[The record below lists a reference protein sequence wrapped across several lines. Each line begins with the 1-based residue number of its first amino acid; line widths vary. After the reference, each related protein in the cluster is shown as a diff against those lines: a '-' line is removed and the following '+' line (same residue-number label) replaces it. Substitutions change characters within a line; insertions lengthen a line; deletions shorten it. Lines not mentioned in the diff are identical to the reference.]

1 MTPERWQQVEEVLQA
16 ALDRPP
22 HERASFLNEACS
34 TDEELRQE
42 ASSLIDA
49 YDEAGEFIEEPAIAH
64 DAHVLISNHQQNN
77 IGREIGPYQIIER
90 LGAGG
95 MGEVYLA
102 QDRRLDRQVA
112 LKILPAYFVSDEAR
126 LRRFQT
132 EARAASA
139 LNHPNILTIHEVGE
153 VDQLHFITTEFIDGQ
168 TLRELIAQEHLSLV
182 EVLEIA
188 IQVAEALTAAHAAGI
203 VHRDIKP
210 ENIMRRRSGLVKLL
224 DFGIA
229 KLLEPPSSDSKT
241 AKTQTET
248 GVVLGTVGYMSPE
261 QARALPVDERTDI
274 WSLGVV
280 LYEML
285 AYRPP
290 FVGATRMDTMVA
302 ILERAPAP
310 LFQFANNTQPFSSEL
325 QRVVSKALDK
335 EIDKRY
341 QAAPEILAD
350 LKNVRQQL
358 EQTSAQVMDDSMRS
372 ARMIQDVEEYSV
384 SPSRYETRKVRSYHH
399 GLQVLSVAVL
409 IAVMIVTAFLY
420 RRSKLRANA
429 IAPAAI
435 ASGKLYTQMN
445 AVEQLGFVD
454 EQEQRISAMMGDRSM
469 KLNDEAIR
477 AIKTNLDRYVARTD
491 TTSAKPG
498 VESLR
503 VIYGRAAPII
513 PLIAPSF
520 SERKIPLVVGIYLPM
535 IESEYKPCYENS
547 AGSKGLFQFMPQTA
561 EQYGVARG
569 DMCDVEKMA
578 PAAAHYLADRMAELG
593 DDSQSMT
600 LVLLSYN
607 RGADSVREALR
618 SLRETDSHY
627 ERNFWTLFANRDKL
641 DNTFRNESAYYIPSF
656 FAVAIIGENPQTF
669 DLQTPPL
676 STIVSN
682 SAPAKPSPN

>member
-1 MTPERWQQVEEVLQA
+1 MTSERWQQVEEVLQA

-22 HERASFLNEACS
+22 HERSSFLNEACS
-34 TDEELRQE
+34 GDEGLRQE

-49 YDEAGEFIEEPAIAH
+49 YDEAGDFIEEPAIAH
-64 DAHVLISNHQQNN
+64 DAHVLLGNNGQDN

-102 QDRRLDRQVA
+102 EDRRLARQVA
-112 LKILPAYFVSDEAR
+112 LKILPPYFVSDEAR
-126 LRRFQT
+126 LRRFQR

-153 VDQLHFITTEFIDGQ
+153 VDQVHFITTEFVDGQ
-168 TLRELIAQEHLSLV
+168 TLRELIAQENLSLAG
-182 EVLEIA
+182 VLEIA
-188 IQVAEALTAAHAAGI
+188 IQVAEALTVAHAAGI

-210 ENIMRRRSGLVKLL
+210 ENIMRRRGGLVKLL

-229 KLLEPPSSDSKT
+229 KLLEPPSSDSET

-285 AYRPP
+285 AYRVP

-302 ILERAPAP
+302 ILEREPAP
-310 LFQFANNTQPFSSEL
+310 LFQFASAPAVLSEL
-325 QRVVSKALDK
+325 ERVVSKALRK
-335 EIDKRY
+335 ERDERY
-341 QAAPEILAD
+341 QSTGEMLTD
-350 LKNVRQQL
+350 LKSVTQKL
-358 EQTSAQVMDDSMRS
+358 EPAGAQVLDDSMRG
-372 ARMIQDVEEYSV
+372 ARMLQGVDEDSFG
-384 SPSRYETRKVRSYHH
+384 PSRYETTKARSYRY
-399 GLQVLSVAVL
+399 GLQVLSIAVL
-409 IAVMIVTAFLY
+409 IAVMIVTALLY
-420 RRSKLRANA
+420 GRSKLRANA
-429 IAPAAI
+429 VAPATI
-435 ASGKLYTQMN
+435 ASGKLYLKMDP
-445 AVEQLGFVD
+445 AEQLAFVD
-454 EQEQRISAMMGDRSM
+454 EQEQRISAMMGDRPM
-469 KLNDEAIR
+469 KLNDEAIN
-477 AIKTNLDRYVARTD
+477 AIKSNLDRYLARTD
-491 TTSAKPG
+491 STSVNPG
-498 VESLR
+498 AESLR

-561 EQYGVARG
+561 EQYGVAHG
-569 DMCDVEKMA
+569 EMCDVEKMA
-578 PAAAHYLADRMAELG
+578 PAAAHYIADRMAELG

-618 SLRETDSHY
+618 RLRETDSHY

-641 DNTFRNESAYYIPSF
+641 DDSFRNESAYYIPSF
-656 FAVAIIGENPQTF
+656 FAAAIIGENPQTF

-676 STIVSN
+676 STIASN
-682 SAPAKPSPN
+682 SASTKPSPN

>member
-1 MTPERWQQVEEVLQA
+1 MTSERWQQVEEVLQA

-22 HERASFLNEACS
+22 HERSSFLNEACS
-34 TDEELRQE
+34 GDEGLRQE

-49 YDEAGEFIEEPAIAH
+49 YDEAGDFIEEPAIAH
-64 DAHVLISNHQQNN
+64 DAHVLLGNNGQDN

-102 QDRRLDRQVA
+102 EDRRLARQVA
-112 LKILPAYFVSDEAR
+112 LKILPPYFVSDEAR
-126 LRRFQT
+126 LRRFQR

-153 VDQLHFITTEFIDGQ
+153 VDQVHFITTEFVDGQ
-168 TLRELIAQEHLSLV
+168 TLRELIAQENLSLAG
-182 EVLEIA
+182 VLEIA
-188 IQVAEALTAAHAAGI
+188 IQVAEALTVAHAAGI

-210 ENIMRRRSGLVKLL
+210 ENIMRRRGGLVKLL

-229 KLLEPPSSDSKT
+229 KLLEPPSSDSET

-285 AYRPP
+285 AYRVP

-302 ILERAPAP
+302 ILEREPAP
-310 LFQFANNTQPFSSEL
+310 LFQFASAAAVLSEL
-325 QRVVSKALDK
+325 ERVVSKALRK
-335 EIDKRY
+335 ERDERY
-341 QAAPEILAD
+341 QSTGEMLTD
-350 LKNVRQQL
+350 LKSVRQKL
-358 EQTSAQVMDDSMRS
+358 EPAGAHVLDDSMRG
-372 ARMIQDVEEYSV
+372 ARMLQGVDEDSFG
-384 SPSRYETRKVRSYHH
+384 PSRYETTKARSYRY
-399 GLQVLSVAVL
+399 GLQVLSIAVL
-409 IAVMIVTAFLY
+409 IAVMIVTALLY
-420 RRSKLRANA
+420 GRSKLRANA
-429 IAPAAI
+429 VAPATI
-435 ASGKLYTQMN
+435 ASGKLYLKMDP
-445 AVEQLGFVD
+445 AEQLAFVD
-454 EQEQRISAMMGDRSM
+454 EQEQRISAMMGDRPM
-469 KLNDEAIR
+469 KLNDEAIN
-477 AIKTNLDRYVARTD
+477 AIKSNLDRYLARTD
-491 TTSAKPG
+491 STSAKPG
-498 VESLR
+498 AESLR

-569 DMCDVEKMA
+569 EMCDVEKMA
-578 PAAAHYLADRMAELG
+578 PAAAHYIADRMAELG

-618 SLRETDSHY
+618 RLRETDSHY

-641 DNTFRNESAYYIPSF
+641 DDSFRNESAYYIPSF
-656 FAVAIIGENPQTF
+656 FAAAIIGENPQTF

-682 SAPAKPSPN
+682 SASTKPSPN

>member
-1 MTPERWQQVEEVLQA
+1 MTSERWQQVEEVLQA
-16 ALDRPP
+16 ALDRSP

-34 TDEELRQE
+34 GDEALQQE

-49 YDEAGEFIEEPAIAH
+49 YDEAGDFIEEPAIVH

-102 QDRRLDRQVA
+102 QDRRLDREVA
-112 LKILPAYFVSDEAR
+112 LKILPAYFVSDKAR

-168 TLRELIAQEHLSLV
+168 TLRELIAQEDLSLV

-261 QARALPVDERTDI
+261 QARSLPVDERTDI

-290 FVGATRMDTMVA
+290 FVGVTRMDTMVA
-302 ILERAPAP
+302 ILEREPAL
-310 LFQFANNTQPFSSEL
+310 LFQFANNAPPFLSEL
-325 QRVVSKALDK
+325 QRVISKALCK
-335 EIDKRY
+335 ERDKRY
-341 QAAPEILAD
+341 RTAAEMLVD
-350 LKNVRQQL
+350 LKGARQQL
-358 EQTSAQVMDDSMRS
+358 EQTGAQVMDDSMRS
-372 ARMIQDVEEYSV
+372 ARMCQGHEYAP
-384 SPSRYETRKVRSYHH
+384 SPSRYETTKARSYSY
-399 GLQVLSVAVL
+399 GLQVLSVAAL
-409 IAVMIVTAFLY
+409 IA
-420 RRSKLRANA
+420 
-429 IAPAAI
+429 
-435 ASGKLYTQMN
+435 
-445 AVEQLGFVD
+445 
-454 EQEQRISAMMGDRSM
+454 
-469 KLNDEAIR
+469 
-477 AIKTNLDRYVARTD
+477 
-491 TTSAKPG
+491 
-498 VESLR
+498 
-503 VIYGRAAPII
+503 
-513 PLIAPSF
+513 
-520 SERKIPLVVGIYLPM
+520 
-535 IESEYKPCYENS
+535 
-547 AGSKGLFQFMPQTA
+547 
-561 EQYGVARG
+561 
-569 DMCDVEKMA
+569 
-578 PAAAHYLADRMAELG
+578 
-593 DDSQSMT
+593 
-600 LVLLSYN
+600 
-607 RGADSVREALR
+607 
-618 SLRETDSHY
+618 
-627 ERNFWTLFANRDKL
+627 
-641 DNTFRNESAYYIPSF
+641 
-656 FAVAIIGENPQTF
+656 
-669 DLQTPPL
+669 
-676 STIVSN
+676 
-682 SAPAKPSPN
+682 

>member
-1 MTPERWQQVEEVLQA
+1 MTSERWQQVEEVLQA
-16 ALDRPP
+16 ALDRPA
-22 HERASFLNEACS
+22 HERSSFLNEACS
-34 TDEELRQE
+34 GDEGLRQE

-49 YDEAGEFIEEPAIAH
+49 YDEAGDFIEEPALAH
-64 DAHVLISNHQQNN
+64 DAHVLLGNNGQDN

-102 QDRRLDRQVA
+102 EDRRLARQVA
-112 LKILPAYFVSDEAR
+112 LKILPPYFVSDEAR
-126 LRRFQT
+126 LRRFQR

-153 VDQLHFITTEFIDGQ
+153 VDQVYFITTEFVDGQ
-168 TLRELIAQEHLSLV
+168 TLRELIAQENLSLAG
-182 EVLEIA
+182 VLEIA
-188 IQVAEALTAAHAAGI
+188 IQVAEALTVAHAAGI

-210 ENIMRRRSGLVKLL
+210 ENIMRRRGGLVKLL

-229 KLLEPPSSDSKT
+229 KLLEPPSSDSET

-261 QARALPVDERTDI
+261 QARALPVDERTDL

-285 AYRPP
+285 AYRVP

-302 ILERAPAP
+302 ILEREPAP
-310 LFQFANNTQPFSSEL
+310 LFQFASAPAVLSEL
-325 QRVVSKALDK
+325 ERVVSKALRK
-335 EIDKRY
+335 ERDERY
-341 QAAPEILAD
+341 QSAGEMLTD
-350 LKNVRQQL
+350 LKSVRQKL
-358 EQTSAQVMDDSMRS
+358 GPAGAQVLDDSMRG
-372 ARMIQDVEEYSV
+372 ARMFQGVDVDSFG
-384 SPSRYETRKVRSYHH
+384 PSRYETTKARSYRY
-399 GLQVLSVAVL
+399 GLQVLSIAVL
-409 IAVMIVTAFLY
+409 IAVVIVTALLY

-429 IAPAAI
+429 VAPATI
-435 ASGKLYTQMN
+435 ASGKHYLKMDP
-445 AVEQLGFVD
+445 AEQLAFVD
-454 EQEQRISAMMGDRSM
+454 EQEQRISAMMGDRPM
-469 KLNDEAIR
+469 KLNDEAIK
-477 AIKTNLDRYVARTD
+477 AIKSNLDRYLARTD
-491 TTSAKPG
+491 STSAKPG
-498 VESLR
+498 AESLR

-569 DMCDVEKMA
+569 EMCDVEKMA
-578 PAAAHYLADRMAELG
+578 PAAAHYIADRMAELG

-618 SLRETDSHY
+618 RLRETDSHY

-641 DNTFRNESAYYIPSF
+641 DDSFRNESAYYIPSF
-656 FAVAIIGENPQTF
+656 FAAAIIGENPQTF

-682 SAPAKPSPN
+682 SASTKSSPN

>member
-1 MTPERWQQVEEVLQA
+1 MTSERWQQVEEVLQA

-22 HERASFLNEACS
+22 HERSSFLNEACS
-34 TDEELRQE
+34 GDEGLRQE

-49 YDEAGEFIEEPAIAH
+49 YDEAGDFIEEPAIAH
-64 DAHVLISNHQQNN
+64 DAHVLLGNNGQDN

-102 QDRRLDRQVA
+102 EDRRLARQVA
-112 LKILPAYFVSDEAR
+112 LKILPPYFVSDEAR
-126 LRRFQT
+126 LRRFQR

-153 VDQLHFITTEFIDGQ
+153 VDQVHFITTEFVDGQ
-168 TLRELIAQEHLSLV
+168 TLRELIAQENLSLAG
-182 EVLEIA
+182 VLEIA
-188 IQVAEALTAAHAAGI
+188 IQVAEALTVAHAAGI

-210 ENIMRRRSGLVKLL
+210 ENIMRRRGGLVKLL

-229 KLLEPPSSDSKT
+229 KLLEPPSSDSET

-285 AYRPP
+285 AYRVP

-302 ILERAPAP
+302 ILEREPAP
-310 LFQFANNTQPFSSEL
+310 LFQFASAPAVLSEL
-325 QRVVSKALDK
+325 ERVVSKALRK
-335 EIDKRY
+335 ERDERY
-341 QAAPEILAD
+341 QSTGEMLTD
-350 LKNVRQQL
+350 LKSVTQKL
-358 EQTSAQVMDDSMRS
+358 EPAGAQVLDDSMRG
-372 ARMIQDVEEYSV
+372 ARMLQGVDEDSFG
-384 SPSRYETRKVRSYHH
+384 PSRYETTKARSYRY
-399 GLQVLSVAVL
+399 GLQVLSIAVL
-409 IAVMIVTAFLY
+409 IAVMIVTALLY
-420 RRSKLRANA
+420 GRSKLRANA
-429 IAPAAI
+429 VAPATI
-435 ASGKLYTQMN
+435 ASGKLYLKMDP
-445 AVEQLGFVD
+445 AEQLAFVD
-454 EQEQRISAMMGDRSM
+454 EQEQRISAMMGDRPM
-469 KLNDEAIR
+469 KLNDEAIK
-477 AIKTNLDRYVARTD
+477 AIKSNLDRYIARTD
-491 TTSAKPG
+491 STSAKPG
-498 VESLR
+498 AESLR

-561 EQYGVARG
+561 EQYGVAHG
-569 DMCDVEKMA
+569 EMCDVEKMA
-578 PAAAHYLADRMAELG
+578 PAAAHYIADRMAELG

-618 SLRETDSHY
+618 RLRETDSHY

-641 DNTFRNESAYYIPSF
+641 DDSFRNESAYYIPSF
-656 FAVAIIGENPQTF
+656 FAAAIIGENPQTF

-676 STIVSN
+676 STIASN
-682 SAPAKPSPN
+682 SASTKPSPN

>member
-22 HERASFLNEACS
+22 HERVSFLNEACS
-34 TDEELRQE
+34 EDEGLRQE

-49 YDEAGEFIEEPAIAH
+49 YDEAGDFIEEPAIVH
-64 DAHVLISNHQQNN
+64 DAHVLLGNNGQDN

-102 QDRRLDRQVA
+102 EDRRLARQVA
-112 LKILPAYFVSDEAR
+112 LKILPPYFVSDEAR
-126 LRRFQT
+126 LRRFQR

-153 VDQLHFITTEFIDGQ
+153 VDQVYFITTEFVDGQ
-168 TLRELIAQEHLSLV
+168 TLRELIAQENLSLAG
-182 EVLEIA
+182 VLEIA
-188 IQVAEALTAAHAAGI
+188 IQVAEALTVAHAAGI

-210 ENIMRRRSGLVKLL
+210 ENIMRRCGGLVKLL

-229 KLLEPPSSDSKT
+229 KLLEPPSSDSET

-310 LFQFANNTQPFSSEL
+310 LFQFANNAPPVLSVL
-325 QRVVSKALDK
+325 QHVVSKALRK
-335 EIDKRY
+335 EIEKRY
-341 QAAPEILAD
+341 QTATEMLAD
-350 LKNVRQQL
+350 LKSVRQQL
-358 EQTSAQVMDDSMRS
+358 EQTAAQVMNDSMRS

-399 GLQVLSVAVL
+399 GLQLLSVAVL

-420 RRSKLRANA
+420 LRSRLRAYA
-429 IAPAAI
+429 IAH
-435 ASGKLYTQMN
+435 
-445 AVEQLGFVD
+445 AV
-454 EQEQRISAMMGDRSM
+454 
-469 KLNDEAIR
+469 
-477 AIKTNLDRYVARTD
+477 T
-491 TTSAKPG
+491 
-498 VESLR
+498 
-503 VIYGRAAPII
+503 
-513 PLIAPSF
+513 
-520 SERKIPLVVGIYLPM
+520 
-535 IESEYKPCYENS
+535 
-547 AGSKGLFQFMPQTA
+547 
-561 EQYGVARG
+561 
-569 DMCDVEKMA
+569 
-578 PAAAHYLADRMAELG
+578 
-593 DDSQSMT
+593 
-600 LVLLSYN
+600 
-607 RGADSVREALR
+607 
-618 SLRETDSHY
+618 
-627 ERNFWTLFANRDKL
+627 
-641 DNTFRNESAYYIPSF
+641 
-656 FAVAIIGENPQTF
+656 
-669 DLQTPPL
+669 
-676 STIVSN
+676 
-682 SAPAKPSPN
+682 

>member
-1 MTPERWQQVEEVLQA
+1 
-16 ALDRPP
+16 
-22 HERASFLNEACS
+22 
-34 TDEELRQE
+34 ELRQE

-49 YDEAGEFIEEPAIAH
+49 YDEAGDFIEEPAIAH
-64 DAHVLISNHQQNN
+64 DAHVLIGNNGQNN

-290 FVGATRMDTMVA
+290 FVGATRMDT
-302 ILERAPAP
+302 IRWWRFSRARRRRC
-310 LFQFANNTQPFSSEL
+310 FSLRITLSHSH
-325 QRVVSKALDK
+325 QSYSAL
-335 EIDKRY
+335 
-341 QAAPEILAD
+341 
-350 LKNVRQQL
+350 
-358 EQTSAQVMDDSMRS
+358 S
-372 ARMIQDVEEYSV
+372 ARLC
-384 SPSRYETRKVRSYHH
+384 TK
-399 GLQVLSVAVL
+399 
-409 IAVMIVTAFLY
+409 
-420 RRSKLRANA
+420 K
-429 IAPAAI
+429 
-435 ASGKLYTQMN
+435 
-445 AVEQLGFVD
+445 
-454 EQEQRISAMMGDRSM
+454 
-469 KLNDEAIR
+469 
-477 AIKTNLDRYVARTD
+477 
-491 TTSAKPG
+491 
-498 VESLR
+498 
-503 VIYGRAAPII
+503 
-513 PLIAPSF
+513 
-520 SERKIPLVVGIYLPM
+520 
-535 IESEYKPCYENS
+535 
-547 AGSKGLFQFMPQTA
+547 
-561 EQYGVARG
+561 
-569 DMCDVEKMA
+569 
-578 PAAAHYLADRMAELG
+578 
-593 DDSQSMT
+593 
-600 LVLLSYN
+600 
-607 RGADSVREALR
+607 
-618 SLRETDSHY
+618 
-627 ERNFWTLFANRDKL
+627 
-641 DNTFRNESAYYIPSF
+641 
-656 FAVAIIGENPQTF
+656 
-669 DLQTPPL
+669 
-676 STIVSN
+676 
-682 SAPAKPSPN
+682 

>member
-1 MTPERWQQVEEVLQA
+1 MTSERWQQVEEVLQA

-22 HERASFLNEACS
+22 HERSSFLNEACS
-34 TDEELRQE
+34 GDEGLRQE

-49 YDEAGEFIEEPAIAH
+49 YDEAGDFIEEPAIAH
-64 DAHVLISNHQQNN
+64 DAHVLLGNNGQDN

-102 QDRRLDRQVA
+102 EDRRLARQVA
-112 LKILPAYFVSDEAR
+112 LKILPPYFVSDEAR
-126 LRRFQT
+126 LRRFQR

-153 VDQLHFITTEFIDGQ
+153 VDQVRFITTEFVDGQ
-168 TLRELIAQEHLSLV
+168 TLRELIAQENLSLAG
-182 EVLEIA
+182 VLEIA
-188 IQVAEALTAAHAAGI
+188 IQVAEALTVAHAAGI

-210 ENIMRRRSGLVKLL
+210 ENIMRRRGGLVKLL

-229 KLLEPPSSDSKT
+229 KLLEPPSSDSET

-261 QARALPVDERTDI
+261 QARALPVDQRTDI

-285 AYRPP
+285 AYRVP

-302 ILERAPAP
+302 ILEREPAP
-310 LFQFANNTQPFSSEL
+310 LFQFASAPAVLSEL
-325 QRVVSKALDK
+325 ERVVSKALRK
-335 EIDKRY
+335 ERDERY
-341 QAAPEILAD
+341 QSTGEMLTD
-350 LKNVRQQL
+350 LKSVRQKL
-358 EQTSAQVMDDSMRS
+358 ETAGAHVLDDSMRG
-372 ARMIQDVEEYSV
+372 ARMLQGVDEDSFG
-384 SPSRYETRKVRSYHH
+384 PSRYETTKARSYRY
-399 GLQVLSVAVL
+399 GLQVLSIAVL
-409 IAVMIVTAFLY
+409 IAVMIVTALLY
-420 RRSKLRANA
+420 GRSKLRANA
-429 IAPAAI
+429 VAPATI
-435 ASGKLYTQMN
+435 ASGKLYLKMDP
-445 AVEQLGFVD
+445 AEQLAFVD
-454 EQEQRISAMMGDRSM
+454 EQEQRISAMMGDRPM
-469 KLNDEAIR
+469 KLNDEAIN
-477 AIKTNLDRYVARTD
+477 AIKSNLDRYLARTD
-491 TTSAKPG
+491 STSAKPG
-498 VESLR
+498 AESLR

-569 DMCDVEKMA
+569 EMCDVEKMA
-578 PAAAHYLADRMAELG
+578 PAAAHYIADRMAELG

-618 SLRETDSHY
+618 RLRETDSHY

-641 DNTFRNESAYYIPSF
+641 DDSFRNESAYYIPSF
-656 FAVAIIGENPQTF
+656 FAAAIIGENPQTF
-669 DLQTPPL
+669 GLQTPPL
-676 STIVSN
+676 STIVPN
-682 SAPAKPSPN
+682 SASTKPSPN